1 MFNNKKILALQ
12 KQIEELEA
20 NLISL
25 KLDTENITN
34 FNDLYDKVL
43 ESYNNSKVLI
53 NEQLLNYDKKIMEN
67 TAIVDERLL
76 SFQAK
81 IDKMNDDTIADLRN
95 ELIKKSLEIKTNSS
109 ILEEN
114 VRSNVHEYL
123 LNGKET
129 IRNELDSQNL
139 KLRETISEMMD
150 ENTKFLQDEAKKNIS
165 LIRENIEKNEK
176 LIKEHLDNSLTLLSR
191 EAENNRAQFQEAFNQ
206 HSQLLNENNIKYANE
221 INNKFNSYELNL
233 NELIN
238 ISISKKIN
246 ELVIEEVTIKSTEKI
261 LEAFNK
267 SLLDIGEKEKKTIIE
282 SIKSLITPK
291 LPLINKSQES
301 KEIKPLDKEKEL
313 FHENYNKLKLC
324 VETGVIPMIVG
335 PAGTGKSTA
344 AEQLAR
350 DLGLDFY
357 MANRIQNT
365 FELVGFVNAAGEY
378 VTTQFYEA
386 YTKGGIFLFD
396 EVDASSPEAL
406 VTINAAIAQRLMAFP
421 GHPTALPM
429 HKDFKAICAGN
440 TFGTGSTREYT
451 GRNKLDAATLDRFMI
466 IEWDYDQNLEDK
478 LVNDKDLLK
487 LCWALRLACPSI
499 EKSIIISTRG
509 IITLDKMLS
518 SNRESKVFLIK
529 DLFKQKFFENISK
542 GSLKKIYNSIS
553 DECKGNF
560 YLKYI
565 GELSE

>member
-53 NEQLLNYDKKIMEN
+53 YEQLLNYDKKIMEN

-81 IDKMNDDTIADLRN
+81 IDKMNDDTIAELRN

-129 IRNELDSQNL
+129 IRNELDSQNS
-139 KLRETISEMMD
+139 KLRETINEMMD

-191 EAENNRAQFQEAFNQ
+191 EAENNRVQFQEAFNQ

-282 SIKSLITPK
+282 SIQSLITPK

-313 FHENYNKLKLC
+313 FHENYDKLKLC